1 MVNAIADLH
10 QEAVGHAADAVNQT
24 LVLRNWIIGAYLV
37 EYEQQG
43 EDRAAYGVHLL
54 ARLSEDLRQQ
64 DIKGTSTDML
74 ERMRLF
80 YLQYPQMA
88 NHISAPLARKCPPT
102 LISAPVVRKCAPGAP
117 SPLRAESVLC
127 LSWTH
132 LAELVRLDD
141 VWKRAF
147 YENECLKGNWSKRQL
162 QRQIGSLLYERT
174 GLSTDKKAVIEKA
187 KELGLS
193 FAGNIRVERA

>member
-1 MVNAIADLH
+1 MAD
-10 QEAVGHAADAVNQT
+10 
-24 LVLRNWIIGAYLV
+24 
-37 EYEQQG
+37 
-43 EDRAAYGVHLL
+43 
-54 ARLSEDLRQQ
+54 
-64 DIKGTSTDML
+64 
-74 ERMRLF
+74 
-80 YLQYPQMA
+80 
-88 NHISAPLARKCPPT
+88 HISAPLVRKCPPT

-147 YENECLKGNWSKRQL
+147 YENECLTGNWSVRQI

>member
-1 MVNAIADLH
+1 LVSAIADLH

-43 EDRAAYGVHLL
+43 EDRTAYGMRML

-80 YLQYPQMA
+80 YL
-88 NHISAPLARKCPPT
+88 
-102 LISAPVVRKCAPGAP
+102 
-117 SPLRAESVLC
+117 
-127 LSWTH
+127 
-132 LAELVRLDD
+132 
-141 VWKRAF
+141 
-147 YENECLKGNWSKRQL
+147 
-162 QRQIGSLLYERT
+162 
-174 GLSTDKKAVIEKA
+174 
-187 KELGLS
+187 
-193 FAGNIRVERA
+193 